1 MYEKESI
8 SKNINV
14 KFGQKL
20 IKFVLQPCSHS
31 SNTIHIHLTCVKSE
45 LRLVKSSCL
54 LYNLALN

>member
-45 LRLVKSSCL
+45 LCLVKSSCL
-54 LYNLALN
+54 L